1 MLEKKDR
8 TWVMIRLDPKMKA
21 ILLEYAHL
29 KKITVTQ
36 VVRESI
42 AAHLADILLA
52 LKQERDLLDA
62 EFKRQDVELA
72 EIERRHAVLEARHGK
87 PEQSPAST

>member
-72 EIERRHAVLEARHGK
+72 EIARQRAALEARHGK